1 MRFLCS
7 LLLRI
12 LPPRPHA
19 VVHGWPDDEG
29 NAVEVVRALLRRYA
43 GRVYWLLSDIDYG
56 GPAYASSDL
65 VGSTRLVRVPKN
77 SPSAVRLALTAE
89 STFFTH
95 GLFCAVRP
103 PANRLVVNLWHG
115 DGPKLPA
122 DTDLIRSTVAVA
134 GTKLWGSQRPKR
146 FGLHPDHVAIL
157 GNPRI
162 DQFTAAPR
170 AEVLR
175 QLGLDPERRTV
186 LWLPTYRTASGPY
199 GRSWNTTESLSTNA
213 AVTAI
218 VAALG
223 AAAREASLQLVVK
236 PHPLDAD
243 VYGDLGVRVLPHDE
257 LSRAGIT
264 LYQLLGAADA
274 IISDVSSVWPDFL
287 SLDRPIG
294 FYVPDLEELQSGG
307 WLNVDNLATLLPGPR
322 IENAEDARHFLEV
335 VAGDPDRIRPSHYP
349 AFDRVGPAD
358 PDHVTDRLLDWLD
371 DFQRGRG
378 RKPLFSQPAP
388 P

>member
-1 MRFLCS
+1 
-7 LLLRI
+7 
-12 LPPRPHA
+12 
-19 VVHGWPDDEG
+19 
-29 NAVEVVRALLRRYA
+29 
-43 GRVYWLLSDIDYG
+43 LLSDVEYP
-56 GPAYASSDL
+56 GPAYARSALTASD
-65 VGSTRLVRVPKN
+65 RLVRVPKN
-77 SPSAVRLALTAE
+77 SPSAVLLSLTAE
-89 STFFTH
+89 TTFFTH
-95 GLFCAVRP
+95 GLFSAVPP

-122 DTDLIRSTVAVA
+122 DTDLVRSTVAVA
-134 GTKLWGSQRPKR
+134 GTKLWGSQRAKR
-146 FGLHPDHVAIL
+146 FGLPPDHVAIL

-170 AEVLR
+170 AEVLSK
-175 QLGLDPERRTV
+175 LGLDPDRRTL

-199 GRSWNTTESLSTNA
+199 GRSWNTTDNLSTNT
-213 AVTAI
+213 AVAAI

-223 AAAREASLQLVVK
+223 AAAHEASLQLVVK

-243 VYGDLGVRVLPHDE
+243 VYGDLGIRLLPHKQ
-257 LSRAGIT
+257 LSQAGVT

-307 WLNVDNLATLLPGPR
+307 WLNVEDLATLLPGPR
-322 IENAEDARHFLEV
+322 IENAEDARQFVEG
-335 VAGDPDRIRPSHYP
+335 VAHDPDRLRPSRYP
-349 AFDRVGPAD
+349 AYSRVGPAD
-358 PDHVTDRLLDWLD
+358 PDRVTDRLLDWLD

-378 RKPLFSQPAP
+378 RKPLFSQPAQP
-388 P
+388 